1 MTKPKFGITLPI
13 ILLTYFMILLD
24 NSIIFT
30 STAKIAQDLALNTQ
44 TLSWITNAY
53 ALTFGGLLL
62 FSGKAGDVF
71 GRKRVFLI
79 GLIIF
84 SLSSLLVGLATN
96 AAMII
101 AMRAVQGIGSSILAP
116 STLALLMDNY
126 DGPMRTKAIAYYGAT
141 GGLGA
146 SFGLVI
152 GGIIASYFSWRWGF
166 FLNFPI
172 GIAMFCLS
180 LKFLRSEKT
189 TAAKI
194 DGLGTLLSVVGL
206 ASLVY
211 SIDGT
216 VYRLPALIIAVITL
230 IGFVFQ
236 EYRAQ
241 EPLMPLALFQ
251 DAQRSYAYLARFAY
265 VGFSLAYFFLT
276 PLAMQHVYGFSPLQA
291 ALGFLPETL
300 PQFVM
305 ATILTRLALKFSN
318 AKLLMSGMLLTFV
331 GLAITALVGVQAGY
345 VVAIALPMI
354 IIGIGQGLVLSP
366 LTVAG
371 VANTTPEMSGSASG
385 VVNTVHQIGGSV
397 GLSVVVALT
406 SQYPA
411 PAVSYDHAVF
421 WILALVLVA
430 IIFSLGVLKATK
442 SETR

>member
-1 MTKPKFGITLPI
+1 ML
-13 ILLTYFMILLD
+13 
-24 NSIIFT
+24 
-30 STAKIAQDLALNTQ
+30 
-44 TLSWITNAY
+44 
-53 ALTFGGLLL
+53 
-62 FSGKAGDVF
+62 
-71 GRKRVFLI
+71 
-79 GLIIF
+79 IF
-84 SLSSLLVGLATN
+84 SISSLLVGLATN
-96 AAMII
+96 GAMII
-101 AMRAVQGIGSSILAP
+101 AMRAIQGIGSSILAP

-126 DGPMRTKAIAYYGAT
+126 DGTMRTKAIAYYGAT

-146 SFGLVI
+146 SFGLVV
-152 GGIIASYFSWRWGF
+152 GGIITSYFSWRWGF

-172 GIAMFCLS
+172 GLAMFCLS

-194 DGLGTLLSVVGL
+194 DGLGTLLSVIGL
-206 ASLVY
+206 SSLVY

-216 VYRLPALIIAVITL
+216 VYRLPALIVAVVAL

-241 EPLMPLALFQ
+241 EPLMPLALFK

-265 VGFSLAYFFLT
+265 LGFGMAYFFLT

-291 ALGFLPETL
+291 AIGFLPETL

-305 ATILTRLALKFSN
+305 ATVLTRLALRVSN
-318 AKLLMSGMLLTFV
+318 SKLLMSGMILTFV
-331 GLAITALVGVQAGY
+331 GVGITALVGIQSGY
-345 VVAIALPMI
+345 VVAIALPMV

-371 VANTTPEMSGSASG
+371 VANTTPKMSGSASG

-397 GLSVVVALT
+397 GLSIVVALT
-406 SQYPA
+406 SQYTA
-411 PAVSYDHAVF
+411 PVAAYDHAVL
-421 WILALVLVA
+421 WILALLLLA

-442 SETR
+442 GETH